1 MHMLESLLFE
11 HTWLSR
17 HTNMFNPD
25 FTVNCLISR
34 NSLPSVSSGET
45 RRKTISF
52 PVFLSLL
59 KGNIYF
65 LFHVHM
71 HTITL
76 LAIHYIL
83 KRELKLSYPLRL
95 TKCKINSRLN
105 EVHKAMENYL
115 SVVPSEMCISDLIS
129 VVFLEEIKILMSY
142 PCCTFSLKLKNCR
155 APTVSH

>member
-1 MHMLESLLFE
+1 MLENVFFE
-11 HTWLSR
+11 HAGLSR

-52 PVFLSLL
+52 PVFLSFL
-59 KGNIYF
+59 KGNKYF

-71 HTITL
+71 HTTTL

-83 KRELKLSYPLRL
+83 KRELKLNYPLRL
-95 TKCKINSRLN
+95 TKCKINSGLN
-105 EVHKAMENYL
+105 EVHRAMENYL
-115 SVVPSEMCISDLIS
+115 CMVPSEMCISDLIS
-129 VVFLEEIKILMSY
+129 VVFLEEIKTLVSY
-142 PCCTFSLKLKNCR
+142 PCYTFSLKLKNCR